1 MGDIATAIRMITN
14 THLTDKVRM
23 FDAEV
28 NSVSMTDRTC
38 EVTMIGGK
46 SANTLTVRLMAS
58 ADDGLLMKPT
68 IGSTIV
74 VMMSEYT
81 APFVAKYSGVDSIT
95 MLGGDLKGLVKL
107 DNVVT
112 QLNNLE
118 DFVKDLAQKYNA
130 HTHPYTDTGLMPSP
144 ASTTLPILP
153 PDQETGVITNTQASD
168 LENTNIT
175 QG

>member
-28 NSVSMTDRTC
+28 KDVSIKDRTC

-118 DFVKDLAQKYNA
+118 NDITNLKNAFTSWLVVPNDGGSALKLASA
-130 HTHPYTDTGLMPSP
+130 SWAGSP
-144 ASTTLPILP
+144 I
-153 PDQETGVITNTQASD
+153 INTQASD

>member
-28 NSVSMTDRTC
+28 KDVSIKDRTC

-118 DFVKDLAQKYNA
+118 NDITNLKNAFTSWLVVPNDGGSALKLASA
-130 HTHPYTDTGLMPSP
+130 SWAGSP
-144 ASTTLPILP
+144 I
-153 PDQETGVITNTQASD
+153 INTQASN

>member
-1 MGDIATAIRMITN
+1 
-14 THLTDKVRM
+14 
-23 FDAEV
+23 
-28 NSVSMTDRTC
+28 
-38 EVTMIGGK
+38 
-46 SANTLTVRLMAS
+46 
-58 ADDGLLMKPT
+58 
-68 IGSTIV
+68 
-74 VMMSEYT
+74 MMSEYT

-130 HTHPYTDTGLMPSP
+130 HTHPYVSVSGPATTSP
-144 ASTTLPILP
+144 VLPQ
-153 PDQETGVITNTQASD
+153 DQETGIITNTQASD

>member
-95 MLGGDLKGLVKL
+95 MLGGDLKGLVKVDDL
-107 DNVVT
+107 VT

-118 DFVKDLAQKYNA
+118 NDITNLKNAFTTWAVTPNDGGAALKLASA
-130 HTHPYTDTGLMPSP
+130 SWAGSP
-144 ASTTLPILP
+144 I
-153 PDQETGVITNTQASD
+153 INTQASN

>member
-1 MGDIATAIRMITN
+1 MGDIATAIRMITS

-95 MLGGDLKGLVKL
+95 MLGGDLKGLVKVDDL
-107 DNVVT
+107 VT

-118 DFVKDLAQKYNA
+118 NDITDLKNA
-130 HTHPYTDTGLMPSP
+130 FTSWAVAPNDGGAALKLSAASWASSP
-144 ASTTLPILP
+144 I
-153 PDQETGVITNTQASD
+153 INTQASD

>member
-130 HTHPYTDTGLMPSP
+130 HTHPYVGVSGP
-144 ASTTLPILP
+144 ATTSPILP
-153 PDQETGVITNTQASD
+153 QDQETGVITKTQASD

>member
-38 EVTMIGGK
+38 QVTMIGGK

-95 MLGGDLKGLVKL
+95 MLGGDLKGLVKVDDL
-107 DNVVT
+107 VT

-118 DFVKDLAQKYNA
+118 DFVKDFAQKYNA
-130 HTHPYTDTGLMPSP
+130 HTHTSACTAGGATTSP
-144 ASTTLPILP
+144 VLPQ
-153 PDQETGVITNTQASD
+153 DQETGVITNTQASD

>member
-95 MLGGDLKGLVKL
+95 MLGGDLKGLVKVDDL
-107 DNVVT
+107 VT

-118 DFVKDLAQKYNA
+118 NDITNLKNAFTSWGVVPSDGGGALKLATTSWA
-130 HTHPYTDTGLMPSP
+130 GSP
-144 ASTTLPILP
+144 
-153 PDQETGVITNTQASD
+153 ITNTQASD

>member
-58 ADDGLLMKPT
+58 SDDGLLMKPT

-95 MLGGDLKGLVKL
+95 MLGGDLKGLVKVDDL
-107 DNVVT
+107 VT

-130 HTHPYTDTGLMPSP
+130 HTHPYMNVTTPATTSP
-144 ASTTLPILP
+144 VLPQ
-153 PDQETGVITNTQASD
+153 DQETGVITNTQASD

>member
-95 MLGGDLKGLVKL
+95 MLGGDLKGLVKVDDL
-107 DNVVT
+107 VT

-118 DFVKDLAQKYNA
+118 NDITNLKNAFTTWAVVPSDGGSALKLASA
-130 HTHPYTDTGLMPSP
+130 SWAASP
-144 ASTTLPILP
+144 I
-153 PDQETGVITNTQASD
+153 INTQASD

>member
-81 APFVAKYSGVDSIT
+81 APFVAKYSGIDSIT

-118 DFVKDLAQKYNA
+118 NDITNLKNAFTSWAVTPSDGGAALKLASA
-130 HTHPYTDTGLMPSP
+130 SWAGSP
-144 ASTTLPILP
+144 
-153 PDQETGVITNTQASD
+153 ITNTQASD

>member
-1 MGDIATAIRMITN
+1 MGDIATAIRMITS

-95 MLGGDLKGLVKL
+95 MLGGDLKGLVKVDDL
-107 DNVVT
+107 VT

-118 DFVKDLAQKYNA
+118 NDITNLKNAFTSWGVVPSDGGGALKLATA
-130 HTHPYTDTGLMPSP
+130 SWAGSP
-144 ASTTLPILP
+144 
-153 PDQETGVITNTQASD
+153 ITNTQASD

>member
-58 ADDGLLMKPT
+58 ADDGLLIKPT

-130 HTHPYTDTGLMPSP
+130 HTHPYVNVS
-144 ASTTLPILP
+144 AAATTSPILP

>member
-81 APFVAKYSGVDSIT
+81 EPFVAKYSGVDSIT
-95 MLGGDLKGLVKL
+95 MLGGDLKGLVKVDDL
-107 DNVVT
+107 VT

-118 DFVKDLAQKYNA
+118 NDITNLKNAFTTWAVTPNDGGAALKLASA
-130 HTHPYTDTGLMPSP
+130 SWAGSP
-144 ASTTLPILP
+144 I
-153 PDQETGVITNTQASD
+153 INTQASD

>member
-95 MLGGDLKGLVKL
+95 MLGGDLKGLVKVDDL
-107 DNVVT
+107 VT

-130 HTHPYTDTGLMPSP
+130 HTHPYMNATTP
-144 ASTTLPILP
+144 AVTSPILA
-153 PDQETGVITNTQASD
+153 PDQEIGVITNTQASD

>member
-95 MLGGDLKGLVKL
+95 MLGGDLKGLVKVDDL
-107 DNVVT
+107 VT

-118 DFVKDLAQKYNA
+118 NDITNLKNAFTTWAVVPSDGGGALKLATA
-130 HTHPYTDTGLMPSP
+130 SWAGSP
-144 ASTTLPILP
+144 
-153 PDQETGVITNTQASD
+153 ITNTQASD

>member
-95 MLGGDLKGLVKL
+95 MLGGDLKGLVKVDDL
-107 DNVVT
+107 VT

-118 DFVKDLAQKYNA
+118 NDITNLKNAFTSWTVTPNDGGAALKLASA
-130 HTHPYTDTGLMPSP
+130 SWAGSP
-144 ASTTLPILP
+144 
-153 PDQETGVITNTQASD
+153 ITNTQASD

>member
-28 NSVSMTDRTC
+28 NDVSMTDRTC

-58 ADDGLLMKPT
+58 SDDGLLMKPT

-95 MLGGDLKGLVKL
+95 MLGGDLKGLVKVDDL
-107 DNVVT
+107 VT

-130 HTHPYTDTGLMPSP
+130 HTHPYMNVTTPATTSP
-144 ASTTLPILP
+144 VLPQ
-153 PDQETGVITNTQASD
+153 DQEIGVITNTQASD

>member
-28 NSVSMTDRTC
+28 NDVSMKDRTC
-38 EVTMIGGK
+38 EVTMIGGQ

-95 MLGGDLKGLVKL
+95 MLGGDLKGLVKVDDL
-107 DNVVT
+107 VT

-130 HTHPYTDTGLMPSP
+130 HTHPYVNVSASAVTSP
-144 ASTTLPILP
+144 VLP

>member
-130 HTHPYTDTGLMPSP
+130 HTHTSACTAGGATTSP
-144 ASTTLPILP
+144 VLPQ
-153 PDQETGVITNTQASD
+153 DQETGVITNTQASD

>member
-1 MGDIATAIRMITN
+1 MGDIATAIRMITS

-95 MLGGDLKGLVKL
+95 MLGGDLKGLVKVDDL
-107 DNVVT
+107 VT

-118 DFVKDLAQKYNA
+118 NDITNLKNAFTSWGVVPSDGGGALKLATTSWA
-130 HTHPYTDTGLMPSP
+130 GSP
-144 ASTTLPILP
+144 
-153 PDQETGVITNTQASD
+153 ITNTQASD